1 MHVNPCIPHRISLL
15 YLQLS
20 LQGAGGVEDVNV
32 DTCHGNE
39 SDKQVR
45 GIKEKGKEVLKK
57 FAPSTMVPTAFLY
70 S

>member
-1 MHVNPCIPHRISLL
+1 MHVYP
-15 YLQLS
+15 
-20 LQGAGGVEDVNV
+20 
-32 DTCHGNE
+32 CHGNE
-39 SDKQVR
+39 GGKQVR

>member
-1 MHVNPCIPHRISLL
+1 MHVN
-15 YLQLS
+15 
-20 LQGAGGVEDVNV
+20 
-32 DTCHGNE
+32 TCHGNE
-39 SDKQVR
+39 SGKQVR